1 MSRIKRSISSIHTT
15 LLIS

>member
-1 MSRIKRSISSIHTT
+1 MSPIKRSISSIHTT